1 MRNYP
6 LSLLSCAA
14 LLMACQPVA
23 PIPVKTKSPSPNLK
37 IKEAAPIQD
46 ASLSPPAPPAPQ
58 VPPVASM
65 PVETL
70 SSDLSNQNDNQTE
83 IDLAISTVT
92 KSSETHTNSAQA
104 TPKITPEALAIS
116 QTFDPT
122 KIIGFSAPVL
132 THNLGRANSV
142 RKEGLIEVWQ
152 YQFASCVVDFFFYP
166 IGEESSELILRV
178 WDMRSTIIGDHL
190 DQDSCHDKMNIYN
203 RRILSNS

>member
-46 ASLSPPAPPAPQ
+46 ASLSPPAPQ

-92 KSSETHTNSAQA
+92 KSGETQTNLVQA
-104 TPKITPEALAIS
+104 SPDTTSK
-116 QTFDPT
+116 
-122 KIIGFSAPVL
+122 
-132 THNLGRANSV
+132 R
-142 RKEGLIEVWQ
+142 
-152 YQFASCVVDFFFYP
+152 
-166 IGEESSELILRV
+166 
-178 WDMRSTIIGDHL
+178 
-190 DQDSCHDKMNIYN
+190 
-203 RRILSNS
+203 